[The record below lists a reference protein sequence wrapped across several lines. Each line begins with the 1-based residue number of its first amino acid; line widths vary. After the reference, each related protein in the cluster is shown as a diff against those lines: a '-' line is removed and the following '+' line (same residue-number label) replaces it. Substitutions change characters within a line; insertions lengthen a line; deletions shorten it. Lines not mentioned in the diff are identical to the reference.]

1 MPDLIINNEV
11 FEAEVGETIMDVAR
25 RNGAHIGFTCSRR
38 GICTFCECKVEEGAE
53 LLNPITGNEKSR
65 LSAERLENGSRLSC
79 RAVFKAKKGT
89 VRVTSRSEEVKQQFI
104 GIFKAPTIQD
114 KNDNLGA
121 LLGSVKQASKDYI
134 TMYPY
139 VIKGIASG
147 KAGLDTVNPF
157 KDLNNLVQDSKRVF
171 LRQIGLNRSKH
182 SK

>member
-11 FEAEVGETIMDVAR
+11 FEAEVGETIMEVAR
-25 RNGAHIGFTCSRR
+25 RNGAHISFTCSQR
-38 GICTFCECKVEEGAE
+38 GICTFCECKVEKGAE

-65 LSAERLENGSRLSC
+65 LSPERLENGSRMAC
-79 RAVFKAKKGT
+79 RAVFKAEEGT
-89 VRVTSRSEEVKQQFI
+89 VRVTSRVEEVKQQFI
-104 GIFKAPTIQD
+104 GIFKAPTIEG
-114 KNDNLGA
+114 KNNQLGA
-121 LLGSVKQASKDYI
+121 LLGSIKQVSVDYL

-139 VIKGIASG
+139 VVKGFKAG
-147 KAGLDTVNPF
+147 KADWNTVNPF